1 MINNI
6 KIYAENKLRYNYYFK
21 RELKAINEQ
30 KQWESSMLRERQE
43 FAFLALVHQAYH
55 QSSFYRHLYDLH
67 KVDIEKIKKIEDIQR
82 LPIITKDSIRDHVNT
97 IFIGNRLNRS
107 TAHTSG
113 TTGSPLTLYRD
124 YQSIVKEAA
133 YQWSH
138 RMSFGYE
145 VGMKTV
151 TLRGNLGKTQM
162 ESFDPH
168 SNTLYLSSYNLSQN
182 NAEWYYERIR
192 DFAPQAI
199 LAYPSSLEILANY
212 FQGMGKSLHVPL
224 SFTSSESVYA
234 HQREKVESAFDTK
247 IVDWYGN
254 AERTIALEQNALGL
268 YDELP
273 LYSVNEFAENYAITT
288 SLINFSFPLIRYRV
302 DDVFVTSDTEA
313 GGPKVV
319 ESIQGRSND
328 YLILPDG
335 TQVGLLC
342 NAMKGIDHLLFAQI
356 VQEHAHSFT
365 LKLVVDDHFT
375 EKDEQQVRNNIIK
388 KVGSSAVF
396 DIIYVNE
403 DKIIRSKSG
412 KFKMIINNVN
422 KEIASEPELIASW
435 LIIKPSF
442 SLDSL

>member
-1 MINNI
+1 MIDSI
-6 KIYAENKLRYNYYFK
+6 KFYAENKLRYNHYFK
-21 RELKAINEQ
+21 RELKAANEQ
-30 KQWESSMLRERQE
+30 KLWKPEALRERQE
-43 FAFLALVHQAYH
+43 FAFQALVHQAYYK
-55 QSSFYRHLYDLH
+55 SPFYRHLYDQH
-67 KVDIEKIKKIEDIQR
+67 NVDISKIKKIEDIER
-82 LPIITKDSIRDHVNT
+82 LPILTKNDIRDHINT
-97 IFIGNRLNRS
+97 IFIGSRLNRS

-138 RMSFGYE
+138 RMNFGYE
-145 VGMKTV
+145 VGMRTV
-151 TLRGNLGKTQM
+151 TLRGNLGKKQM
-162 ESFDPH
+162 ECFDPH

-199 LAYPSSLEILANY
+199 LAYPSSLETLANY

-234 HQREKVESAFDTK
+234 HQREKIEPVFNTK

-254 AERTIALEQNALGL
+254 AERTIALEQNTLGL

-273 LYSVNEFAENYAITT
+273 LYSVNEIFDDHAITT

-302 DDVFVTSDTEA
+302 DDVFVTTNTEA
-313 GGPKVV
+313 GGPKII

-328 YLILPDG
+328 YLLLPDG
-335 TQVGLLC
+335 TRVGLLC

-356 VQEHAHSFT
+356 VQEHNQSFT
-365 LKLVVDDHFT
+365 LRLVVNDHFT
-375 EKDEQQVRNNIIK
+375 EKNEQQARNNIIK
-388 KVGSSAVF
+388 RVGERALF
-396 DIIYVNE
+396 DVEYVRE
-403 DKIIRSKSG
+403 DEIIRSKSG
-412 KFKMIINNVN
+412 KFKMIVN
-422 KEIASEPELIASW
+422 SVNEKIVPEPELLAS
-435 LIIKPSF
+435 
-442 SLDSL
+442 